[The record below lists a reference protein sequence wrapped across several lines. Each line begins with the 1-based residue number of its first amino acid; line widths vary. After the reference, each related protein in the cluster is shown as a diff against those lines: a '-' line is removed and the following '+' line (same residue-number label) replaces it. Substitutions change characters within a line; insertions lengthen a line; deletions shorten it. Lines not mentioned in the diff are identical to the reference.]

1 VRIILII
8 FLLIPTYLFAASDSE
23 IVDQLLEPYNL
34 ECSAETGDVKLGEVI
49 SEIVPVT
56 VDSGSVYEIKITAS
70 GKKATVL
77 FSDFTCPGHGNYWCG
92 SSGCDVYI
100 IIDGISY
107 QTRGW
112 KPFVVKEGEEVFVM
126 LPKSGGACGLHN
138 GGPCYSVAVWD
149 ESENTFNTISDL
161 LR

>member
-1 VRIILII
+1 MRIILII

-77 FSDFTCPGHGNYWCG
+77 FSDFTCPVHGNYWCG

-112 KPFVVKEGEEVFVM
+112 KP
-126 LPKSGGACGLHN
+126 L
-138 GGPCYSVAVWD
+138 W
-149 ESENTFNTISDL
+149 
-161 LR
+161 